1 MGIQQSSEDI
11 ILVNLPR
18 TLQQPDELQRVID
31 MVHKRG
37 DCDVV
42 VDFSSVDVVGC
53 TTLTWLLELR
63 QLLQDRGHTL
73 VLCSVAPATKG
84 IFTIARL
91 DEVFDFVEDRFAV
104 STHLQTIG

>member
-1 MGIQQSSEDI
+1 MGIQQWSEDV

-18 TLQQPDELQRVID
+18 RLQEHDELQSVID
-31 MVHKRG
+31 MAHKRG
-37 DCDVV
+37 DSDVV

-84 IFTIARL
+84 IFTVARL
-91 DEVFDFVEDRFAV
+91 DEVFGFVEDRFAALA
-104 STHLQTIG
+104 HFQTIG